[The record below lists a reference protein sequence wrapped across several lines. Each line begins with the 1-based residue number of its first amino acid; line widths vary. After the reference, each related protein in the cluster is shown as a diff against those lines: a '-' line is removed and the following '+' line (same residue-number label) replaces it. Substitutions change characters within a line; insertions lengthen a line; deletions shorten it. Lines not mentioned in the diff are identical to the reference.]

1 MLTLKEFEN
10 VLVEFINHSNK
21 KMIDEHI
28 LLILNYN
35 NLNDNL
41 RESNKFLRFLIKDVN
56 KRKILIS
63 YIK

>member
-1 MLTLKEFEN
+1 
-10 VLVEFINHSNK
+10 
-21 KMIDEHI
+21 MIDEHI
-28 LLILNYN
+28 LLILNCN